1 MYNIFNNMAKLYTN
15 VNIKTELLNT
25 VKLAVNAEVSI
36 LNGVTSV
43 PQFINTAIRE
53 KLERL
58 GIGSINSGIVN
69 DSFVRLIDRRVGEAG
84 KVLTVYYNRGGKP
97 WCDHCEKPDCFHIDY
112 AMELPTVKAIMHGM
126 DKIPKINPY
135 NSQEV

>member
-1 MYNIFNNMAKLYTN
+1 MAKLYTS

-25 VKLAVNAEVSI
+25 VKLTVNTEASI

-58 GIGSINSGIVN
+58 GISSINGGIVN
-69 DSFVRLIDRRVGEAG
+69 SSFVRLVDRRIGEMG

-112 AMELPTVKAIMHGM
+112 AMELPTVKAIMHGL
-126 DKIPKINPY
+126 DKVHNTGSS
-135 NSQEV
+135 NS